1 MFKVLHVA
9 FVRQLTLESNTKS
22 SLQYAY
28 DFKEKKTQENTRK
41 IVQLQALYRQLNS
54 PLAFKTLN

>member
-28 DFKEKKTQENTRK
+28 DFKEKKHKRTQER
-41 IVQLQALYRQLNS
+41 
-54 PLAFKTLN
+54 